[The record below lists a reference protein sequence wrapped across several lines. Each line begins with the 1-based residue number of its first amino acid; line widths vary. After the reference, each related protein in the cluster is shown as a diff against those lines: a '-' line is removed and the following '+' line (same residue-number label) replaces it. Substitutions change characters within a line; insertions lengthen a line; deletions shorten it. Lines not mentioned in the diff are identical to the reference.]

1 MRAIQIER
9 FGDPAQVLRVVDIGE
24 PPPPGPDEVL
34 VSVEFSPLNKH
45 DLLVVTGM
53 LARPPLPHIPGAEG
67 VARVL
72 ATGAE
77 VDGLQVGDLVVLPL
91 YSGAWRERLVV
102 PADGLFALPAGGDI
116 EQYSMLG
123 SNPPTAG
130 LMLSECAPLQPGD
143 WVVQNAANS
152 GVGRS
157 LIALAKRRGLKT
169 INLARDD
176 STFAELEA
184 AGADVVHADDPD
196 AVGDVR
202 AVLGDARVALAVDA
216 VGGPGVGRLRG
227 LKTINLAR
235 DDSTFAELEAAG
247 ADVVHADDPDAVGDV
262 RAVLGDARVALAVDA
277 VGGPGVGRLLE
288 LLSDGGYLVSYSW
301 ARDEPMWV
309 DTSTLVAKHLSVRGF
324 FVGDFDYRDKVL
336 PVIREAAPLVADGA
350 LAVPVAGVYA
360 LEQIGEA
367 VQHLLRGGKILL
379 NVAGR

>member
-1 MRAIQIER
+1 MRAIQIDR
-9 FGDPAQVLRVVDIGE
+9 FGDPAQVLRVVEIEE
-24 PPPPGPDEVL
+24 PPSPGPHEVL
-34 VSVEFSPLNKH
+34 VDVEFSPLNKH
-45 DLLVVTGM
+45 DLLVVTGT

-91 YSGAWRERLVV
+91 YAGAWRERLVL
-102 PADGLFALPAGGDI
+102 PADGLFALPAGGSI

-130 LMLSECAPLQPGD
+130 LMLSECATLHPGD

-169 INLARDD
+169 INLARDET
-176 STFAELEA
+176 TFAELTA
-184 AGADVVHADDPD
+184 AGGDVVHTDDPD

-202 AVLGDARVALAVDA
+202 AIIGDARVALAVDA
-216 VGGPGVGRLRG
+216 VGGPGV
-227 LKTINLAR
+227 A
-235 DDSTFAELEAAG
+235 
-247 ADVVHADDPDAVGDV
+247 
-262 RAVLGDARVALAVDA
+262 
-277 VGGPGVGRLLE
+277 RLLE
-288 LLSDGGYLVSYSW
+288 LLSDGGSLVSYSW

-309 DTSTLVAKHLSVRGF
+309 DTSTLVAKHLTVRGF
-324 FVGDFDYRDKVL
+324 FVGDYDYRAEVQ
-336 PVIREAAPLVADGA
+336 PVIREAAPLVADGS
-350 LAVPVAGVYA
+350 LVVPVAAVYP
-360 LEQIGEA
+360 LERIQDA